1 MKKKDLKEEKQQNC
15 TFTFRT
21 RHKYVMVHTRQTVD
35 KVYI

>member
-21 RHKYVMVHTRQTVD
+21 RHKYVMVHTHTANR
-35 KVYI
+35 